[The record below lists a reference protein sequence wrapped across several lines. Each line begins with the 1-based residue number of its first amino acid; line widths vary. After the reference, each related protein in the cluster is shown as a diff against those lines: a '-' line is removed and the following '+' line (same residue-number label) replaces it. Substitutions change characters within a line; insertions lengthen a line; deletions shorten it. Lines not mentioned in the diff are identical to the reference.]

1 MPLTDIGTGTSITF
15 VTSAFDAEFLSVDW
29 SGISRGSVD
38 SSHLLTV
45 DWRTFIP
52 TDLVD
57 PGTLQLE
64 MAFDP
69 SDEPPLHDD
78 IEDIIVTFP
87 IPTGL
92 TTPADWHG
100 DGFMTDFEFGVP
112 LEEKMTATSSL
123 KMSGEIF
130 FTAAA

>member
-1 MPLTDIGTGTSITF
+1 MPLTDIGTGTSISF
-15 VTSAFDAEFLSVDW
+15 VTSAFTAEFLAVDW
-29 SGISRGSVD
+29 SGISRGAVD

-57 PGTLQLE
+57 PGELQVE

-69 SDEPPLHDD
+69 SDEPPLHDAV
-78 IEDIIVTFP
+78 ERLIVTFP
-87 IPTGL
+87 VPPGL
-92 TTPADWHG
+92 TTPADWQG

-112 LEEKMTATSSL
+112 LEDKMTATGTL
-123 KMSGEIF
+123 KMTGEIF